1 MQAMEQLI
9 QCKFFPV
16 ENFFWSTLFLNTLE
30 RREIPQRLFDKCSHN
45 PANTRLHED
54 VLKTS
59 FVFVFRRRLQDVLIK
74 TNMFALALRLQKTSW
89 SRPIYSSWPYV
100 FKTSSR
106 RLQDVSKTSSTRLQ
120 HVFKTSCKD
129 IFKTFSRRT
138 IKLICSS

>member
-1 MQAMEQLI
+1 MKQLI
-9 QCKFFPV
+9 QFKFFPV

-74 TNMFALALRLQKTSW
+74 TNMFALALRLQKTS
-89 SRPIYSSWPYV
+89 SRSLQDVLVKPNIFVLAICLQDV
-100 FKTSSR
+100 FKTFPR
-106 RLQDVSKTSSTRLQ
+106 RLQ
-120 HVFKTSCKD
+120 HVFNTS
-129 IFKTFSRRT
+129 SRRPAK
-138 IKLICSS
+138 ISSRRFQGVQSS